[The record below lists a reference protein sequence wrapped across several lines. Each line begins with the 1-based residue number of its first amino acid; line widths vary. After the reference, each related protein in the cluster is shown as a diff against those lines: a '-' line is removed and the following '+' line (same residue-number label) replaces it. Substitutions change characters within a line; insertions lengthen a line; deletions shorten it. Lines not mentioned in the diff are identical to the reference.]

1 VKNPM
6 TKQREKCTRAFF
18 HSWIFFLDRSND
30 PMLRNRAKRSLFLY
44 LLLQLG
50 IAGLERDEMGKE
62 RRTAKEGRL
71 KKINWVGGGGDS
83 KGAGWK

>member
-1 VKNPM
+1 
-6 TKQREKCTRAFF
+6 
-18 HSWIFFLDRSND
+18 
-30 PMLRNRAKRSLFLY
+30 MLRNRAKRSLFLY

-50 IAGLERDEMGKE
+50 IAVLERDEMGKE

-83 KGAGWK
+83 KGAGWKWEVLLGYYRGEVIVSSSKKKNRGTDDGV